1 MLDATVDQ
9 ENFAIQGLLAL
20 RDCDSTNESNKST
33 SPQSFVTTPE
43 LNEISEITSA
53 SKVPSDSSIE
63 YAATESKTV
72 TNTAPFKMHSQQSQ
86 TQQAYHFQQK
96 QQEYRDR
103 QAYNAQQ
110 AFNAQQ
116 IRHAHQYQV
125 VQPSNSSS
133 TIRLPSIKEMLAQH
147 PLLHRSGQTIPIYEN
162 KEIYAKDHLQR
173 YSNIQSEKTDRQNT
187 LTEFNKQYKTHC
199 HCDKKRQILEA
210 HTKNQ
215 QKLQNS
221 QTLDFKALLQSHNI
235 HKCLEK
241 IKSLSDFELQAFLS
255 GLRQY
260 YRDEY
265 DRELKSQNKK
275 CDTSDAIEPR
285 NNDTDETDN
294 DDDGSEYKLSSDN
307 SHGSDSNTVFINNNN
322 KRTKVENTKSCRGS
336 IEKPRWTTE
345 EKLELLDAVIKHK
358 SLDIMATF
366 DWNVIGADAGRTDK
380 ACKDQWR
387 RGILKLFRDYVSR
400 L

>member
-1 MLDATVDQ
+1 MLDPTADQ
-9 ENFAIQGLLAL
+9 ESFAIQGLLAL

-33 SPQSFVTTPE
+33 SPQSFVTTPD
-43 LNEISEITSA
+43 LNEISESTSA
-53 SKVPSDSSIE
+53 SKLPSDSLME
-63 YAATESKTV
+63 YASTEKKALPNASSF
-72 TNTAPFKMHSQQSQ
+72 PRYSQQYQANQ
-86 TQQAYHFQQK
+86 TYNFKQK
-96 QQEYRDR
+96 QEYKDR

-125 VQPSNSSS
+125 VRPYNSSS
-133 TIRLPSIKEMLAQH
+133 NIRLPSIKEMLSQH
-147 PLLHRSGQTIPIYEN
+147 PLLHRSGQAMLIYEN
-162 KEIYAKDHLQR
+162 KEMHAKDHLQR
-173 YSNIQSEKTDRQNT
+173 YPNIHSERIDRHNT
-187 LTEFNKQYKTHC
+187 LTEFKPQCNSRFQCDNKRH
-199 HCDKKRQILEA
+199 IIEA
-210 HTKNQ
+210 QAKNQ
-215 QKLQNS
+215 QKLQNN
-221 QTLDFKALLQSHNI
+221 QIIDFKALLESHNTQ
-235 HKCLEK
+235 KCLEK
-241 IKSLSDFELQAFLS
+241 IKSLNDSELQVFFS

-265 DRELKSQNKK
+265 DKELRSQNKK
-275 CDTSDAIEPR
+275 CDTFDKTEPP

-294 DDDGSEYKLSSDN
+294 DDNDSEYRLSSDN
-307 SHGSDSNTVFINNNN
+307 SHGSSSNTVFINSNN
-322 KRTKVENTKSCRGS
+322 KRTKVENAKSCSGS

-366 DWNVIGADAGRTDK
+366 DWSIIGADAGRTDK